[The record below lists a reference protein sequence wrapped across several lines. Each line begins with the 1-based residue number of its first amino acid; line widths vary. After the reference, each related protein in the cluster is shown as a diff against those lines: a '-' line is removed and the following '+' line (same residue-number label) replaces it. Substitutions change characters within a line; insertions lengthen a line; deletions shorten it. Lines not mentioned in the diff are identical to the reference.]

1 MNSADYGGEPTMI
14 DVKRSDEPRRR
25 YGWLL
30 VLAVFLL
37 LALAGTFV
45 LDAVASEEDLPE
57 AEAILDGYIEA
68 TGGKAAYEKITN
80 RVTKATLE
88 ITAQGIAMNLTIYA
102 ARPNKNYILIE
113 SEAIGTIEK
122 GTDGTTVW
130 EKSAMMGPQV
140 KDGQEKTDTLR
151 EAIFD
156 KFVNWR
162 EMYEKTEYV
171 GVEMLSGKPAHK
183 VVMTPRDGKPQSFYF
198 DQVSKLLAK
207 VELTVENPM
216 GTIPVETFLEDYRSI
231 DGVLLPHK
239 SRVVAMGQERLVTT
253 ESIEHNVDLP
263 PDRFDLPEEIRAI
276 LDGGQGGSTP
286 TDKG

>member
-1 MNSADYGGEPTMI
+1 MI
-14 DVKRSDEPRRR
+14 DVKRRDEPRRR
-25 YGWLL
+25 FGWPL
-30 VLAVFLL
+30 VPAICVL
-37 LALAGTFV
+37 LAFAGTFA
-45 LDAVASEEDLPE
+45 LDAVASEEALPE

-80 RVTKATLE
+80 RVTKAKLE

-102 ARPNKNYILIE
+102 ARPNKSYMLIE

-130 EKSAMMGPQV
+130 EMSAMLGPQV
-140 KDGQEKTDTLR
+140 KDGQEKIDTLR
-151 EAIFD
+151 EAMFD

-162 EMYEKTEYV
+162 EMYEKAECV
-171 GVEMLSGKPAHK
+171 GIEMLSEKPALK
-183 VVMTPRDGKPQSFYF
+183 VVLTPRDGKPQSFYF
-198 DQVSKLLAK
+198 DQASKLLVK

-239 SRVVAMGQERLVTT
+239 SRVVAMGQERVLTT
-253 ESIEHNVDLP
+253 ESVEHNVELP
-263 PDRFDLPEEIRAI
+263 PDRFDLPAEIRAI
-276 LDGGQGGSTP
+276 LDGSPGESAP
-286 TDKG
+286 ANKG

>member
-1 MNSADYGGEPTMI
+1 MI
-14 DVKRSDEPRRR
+14 DVKQRDETRCRF
-25 YGWLL
+25 GWLL
-30 VLAVFLL
+30 VLGVFLL
-37 LALAGTFV
+37 PALGGAALLG
-45 LDAVASEEDLPE
+45 AVASEEALPE
-57 AEAILDGYIEA
+57 AGAILDGYIEA

-88 ITAQGIAMNLTIYA
+88 ITAQGIAMDLTIYA
-102 ARPNKNYILIE
+102 ARPNKNYMLIE

-130 EKSAMMGPQV
+130 EKSAMMGPQI
-140 KDGQEKTDTLR
+140 KDGQEKADTLR

-162 EMYEKTEYV
+162 EMYEKAECV
-171 GVEMLSGKPAHK
+171 GVEMLSDNPAHK
-183 VVMTPRDGKPQSFYF
+183 VVLTPRDGKPQSFYF
-198 DQVSKLLAK
+198 DQVSKLLVK

-239 SRVVAMGQERLVTT
+239 SRVVAMGQERLLTT

-263 PDRFDLPEEIRAI
+263 PDRFDLPAEIRAI
-276 LDGGQGGSTP
+276 LEGPQEGSPP